1 MILAVKF
8 YIRNIHMTVY
18 TFSDYSM
25 PVILTNEFLERDP
38 LAELKL
44 LREKDAD
51 IETGQ
56 VFWSLDD
63 VVRWMDTRNLWN
75 GGERAMMLRS
85 WSDTGSCE
93 GKIKFY
99 QIKDDND

>member
-18 TFSDYSM
+18 MFSDYSM
-25 PVILTNEFLERDP
+25 PVILTNELLERDP
-38 LAELKL
+38 LAELEL
-44 LREKDAD
+44 LKEKDAD

-75 GGERAMMLRS
+75 GAERAMMLRT
-85 WSDTGSCE
+85 WSDTGVHE